1 MMQLYDL
8 LQFLSTL
15 EQLQP
20 FPSTLYPVIQIDNHL
35 VSDLNQHYKKNKKNL
50 PCLPPVVQI
59 LWNHQPNILQCTV
72 IRNRASIESVFQ
84 MKATLS
90 PVLRLNRES
99 LGMRLNN
106 THGNDYLALVAKTV
120 CTSSSIHHI
129 PTCFIT
135 TSSLQTTWTVFQAL
149 FVEDHQYK
157 LLRFH
162 SYRESCPSFSS
173 GLCNGKD
180 VTQSEI
186 EYM

>member
-1 MMQLYDL
+1 MQLYDL

-20 FPSTLYPVIQIDNHL
+20 FPSTLCPVIQIDNHL

-59 LWNHQPNILQCTV
+59 LWNRQPNILQCTV

-120 CTSSSIHHI
+120 YTSRRSKDCLHQQLYTPYPNLLYNNFLPANNLDCFSSLVCRRSSIQIVEI
-129 PTCFIT
+129 PF
-135 TSSLQTTWTVFQAL
+135 L
-149 FVEDHQYK
+149 
-157 LLRFH
+157 
-162 SYRESCPSFSS
+162 
-173 GLCNGKD
+173 
-180 VTQSEI
+180 
-186 EYM
+186 